1 MSLPG
6 IGDERGQQPHRRP
19 RLALVRSSINVDETF
34 TVSAIARPGQTISS
48 KAYQARAGGKG
59 ANVAAA
65 IGLALLAQDQEGG
78 AGVRLVGAV
87 GQDATWPL
95 DNLKRANVDISGVS
109 ILKDV
114 PTGRA
119 FIQVA
124 EDGENSIVLL
134 KGANYTRTLD
144 DAEGI
149 LAAGAVGCL
158 VLQNEIPLETTRGF
172 VKAAAAGGGTGTDR
186 KKITTIFNPSPML
199 TRDEAAEFE
208 WDLVDVLVVNEGE
221 AEALLS
227 LLDSPP
233 SSSSSTSSIGERL
246 TQCRKVESIRWIIVT
261 RGDRGLSAY
270 VRTPTS
276 SERRTIDQV
285 AFKPDKVVD
294 TTGAGDT
301 FLGYLVA
308 GLLTSEAATQGGV
321 DDANL
326 PTSPQLIEQVLR
338 SAACAAA
345 MAVEK
350 TGAME
355 SIPNGPDVKRRL
367 AELTD
372 SE

>member
-1 MSLPG
+1 MPG
-6 IGDERGQQPHRRP
+6 IEDERGQQPHRHP

-48 KAYQARAGGKG
+48 KGYQARAGGKG

-65 IGLALLAQDQEGG
+65 IGLALLPQDQEGG

-95 DNLKRANVDISGVS
+95 DNLKKSNVDISGVS
-109 ILKDV
+109 ILEDV

-149 LAAGAVGCL
+149 LAGGLVGCL

-172 VKAAAAGGGTGTDR
+172 VKAAAGGGTGVGR
-186 KKITTIFNPSPML
+186 ERITTIFNPSPML

-208 WDLVDVLVVNEGE
+208 WDHVDVLVVNEGE
-221 AEALLS
+221 AEALLA
-227 LLDSPP
+227 LLDSPPP
-233 SSSSSTSSIGERL
+233 SSSSSTSPIGERL
-246 TQCRKVESIRWIIVT
+246 TQCRKVESIRWIVVT
-261 RGDRGLSAY
+261 RGNRGLSAY

-308 GLLTSEAATQGGV
+308 GLLMSEAATQGGV

-326 PTSPQLIEQVLR
+326 PTSPQVIEQILR

-355 SIPNGPDVKRRL
+355 SIPNGLDVKKRL
-367 AELTD
+367 AELTN